1 MLLLLVAHFGGQ
13 NRHCAFLSVPSKVG
27 GFAGDSQGIRWGFEG
42 DSQAIRGIRSKN
54 ACVCREFQGDS
65 LETTNPFYN
74 IKRGEGIGTWLFLWL
89 ALTRTVFPLPTL
101 LCVSHLALRF
111 ADFQKRSFASRN
123 L

>member
-1 MLLLLVAHFGGQ
+1 MLLLLGLLTLGAKTGTAHSFRCLQ
-13 NRHCAFLSVPSKVG
+13 KW
-27 GFAGDSQGIRWGFEG
+27 GDSQGIRWGFEG

-54 ACVCREFQGDS
+54 ACVCREFQRYS

-74 IKRGEGIGTWLFLWL
+74 IKMGEGNGNWLSLWL

-101 LCVSHLALRF
+101 LCASRLALRF
-111 ADFQKRSFASRN
+111 PDFHQRSFASRN